1 MKKETSSKAVAGV
14 GIFAAVAASL
24 CCVTP
29 LLALLAG
36 STSMA
41 ANFSWIAPAQPYLI
55 ALSIVVLI
63 FAWYQQLKPA
73 SNVVDCI
80 CEPAT
85 KSTFLQSK
93 SFLSIVTIG
102 AIVMMTLPLYA
113 KMFYPKAKAQVV
125 PVAIINN
132 KVQVSYNIQGMT
144 CEACEEHVNI
154 ELSKVKGVVAY
165 ATSYANK
172 NSTITFDKSIVDIK
186 KIQAAINNTGYKAVD
201 YKIIN
206 PTK

>member
-1 MKKETSSKAVAGV
+1 MKHESSSKAVAGL

-36 STSMA
+36 SSSMA
-41 ANFSWIAPAQPYLI
+41 ANFSWIAPARPYLI
-55 ALSIVVLI
+55 VLSIVVLI
-63 FAWYQQLKPA
+63 FAWYQELKPA
-73 SNVVDCI
+73 LKVVDCN
-80 CEPAT
+80 CESAT
-85 KSTFLQSK
+85 KSAFLKSK

-102 AIVMMTLPLYA
+102 AIVVMTLPLYA

-144 CEACEEHVNI
+144 CEACEEQVNI

-172 NSTITFDKSIVDIK
+172 NSTITYDKSIVNIK
-186 KIQAAINNTGYKAVD
+186 KIEAAINNTGYKALD

>member
-29 LLALLAG
+29 LLPLLAG
-36 STSMA
+36 SSSLA
-41 ANFSWIAPAQPYLI
+41 ANFSWIAPARPYLI

-85 KSTFLQSK
+85 KSAFLKSK

-165 ATSYANK
+165 ATSYTNK
-172 NSTITFDKSIVDIK
+172 NSTITFDKSIADIK
-186 KIQAAINNTGYKAVD
+186 KIEAAINSTGYKAVD

>member
-36 STSMA
+36 SSSLA
-41 ANFSWIAPAQPYLI
+41 ANFSWIAPARPYLI

-85 KSTFLQSK
+85 KSAFLKSK
-93 SFLSIVTIG
+93 SFLSIVTIC

-154 ELSKVKGVVAY
+154 ELSKVKGVLTY
-165 ATSYANK
+165 STSYDNK
-172 NSTITFDKSIVDIK
+172 TSIITFDKSIVDIK
-186 KIQAAINNTGYKAVD
+186 KIEAAINNTGYKAVD

>member
-36 STSMA
+36 SSSLA
-41 ANFSWIAPAQPYLI
+41 ANFSWIAPARPYLI

-85 KSTFLQSK
+85 KSAFLKSK

-113 KMFYPKAKAQVV
+113 KMFYPKAKAQLV

-165 ATSYANK
+165 ATSYTNK
-172 NSTITFDKSIVDIK
+172 NSTITFDKSIADIK
-186 KIQAAINNTGYKAVD
+186 KIEAAINSTGYKAVD

>member
-1 MKKETSSKAVAGV
+1 MKPETSSKAVAAV

-36 STSMA
+36 SSSMA
-41 ANFSWIAPAQPYLI
+41 ANFSWIAPARPYLI
-55 ALSIVVLI
+55 GLSIVVLI

-73 SNVVDCI
+73 SKVVDCN

-85 KSTFLQSK
+85 KPAFLKSK

-102 AIVMMTLPLYA
+102 AIVMMTFPLYA
-113 KMFYPKAKAQVV
+113 KMFYPKAKSQVV
-125 PVAIINN
+125 PIAIINN
-132 KVQVSYNIQGMT
+132 KEQVNFNIEGMT

-165 ATSYANK
+165 TTSYANK
-172 NSTITFDKSIVDIK
+172 NSTITFDKSTADIK
-186 KIQAAINNTGYKAVD
+186 KIEAAINTTGYKAVD
-201 YKIIN
+201 
-206 PTK
+206 

>member
-36 STSMA
+36 SSSMA
-41 ANFSWIAPAQPYLI
+41 ANFSWIAPARPYLI

-85 KSTFLQSK
+85 KSAFLKSK

>member
-36 STSMA
+36 SSSLA
-41 ANFSWIAPAQPYLI
+41 ANFSWIAPARPYLI

-85 KSTFLQSK
+85 KPAFLQSK

-165 ATSYANK
+165 ATSYADK
-172 NSTITFDKSIVDIK
+172 NSTITFDKSIADIK
-186 KIQAAINNTGYKAVD
+186 KIEAAINSTGYKAVD

>member
-36 STSMA
+36 SSSMA
-41 ANFSWIAPAQPYLI
+41 ANFSWIAPARPYLI
-55 ALSIVVLI
+55 TLSIVVLI

-85 KSTFLQSK
+85 KSAFLKSK

-154 ELSKVKGVVAY
+154 ELSKVKGVLTY
-165 ATSYANK
+165 STSYDNK
-172 NSTITFDKSIVDIK
+172 TSIITFDKSIVDIK
-186 KIQAAINNTGYKAVD
+186 KIEAAINNTGYKAVD

>member
-36 STSMA
+36 SSSMA
-41 ANFSWIAPAQPYLI
+41 ANFSWIAPARPYLI

-85 KSTFLQSK
+85 KSAFLKSK

-154 ELSKVKGVVAY
+154 ELSKVKGVLTY
-165 ATSYANK
+165 STSYDNK
-172 NSTITFDKSIVDIK
+172 TSIITFDKSIVDIK
-186 KIQAAINNTGYKAVD
+186 KIEAAINNTGYKAVD

>member
-36 STSMA
+36 SSSMA
-41 ANFSWIAPAQPYLI
+41 GNFSWIAPARPYLI
-55 ALSIVVLI
+55 TLSIVVLI

-73 SNVVDCI
+73 LKVVDCS
-80 CEPAT
+80 CEPTIKPA
-85 KSTFLQSK
+85 FLQSK

-154 ELSKVKGVVAY
+154 ELSIVKGVVAY

-186 KIQAAINNTGYKAVD
+186 KIEAAINNTGYKAVD

>member
-1 MKKETSSKAVAGV
+1 MKQETSSKAVAGV

-36 STSMA
+36 SSSMA
-41 ANFSWIAPAQPYLI
+41 ANFSWIAPARPYLI

-85 KSTFLQSK
+85 KSAFLKSK

-154 ELSKVKGVVAY
+154 ELSIVKGVVAY

-186 KIQAAINNTGYKAVD
+186 KIEAAINNTGYKAVD